1 MSKVFALYH
10 IVFATSRRQPSLHG
24 IDRQSFHRVI
34 VNIAGEKNSKVICI
48 NSVDDHLHLLVN
60 LSATVSLSAFMNAI
74 KAKSSSWVKHHS
86 NSKTFTSCCSGYYAC
101 TVSPSMMKKSIAYI
115 ESQQEHHQRM
125 NFDNEM
131 RRIFEKLGL
140 EYHPDELT

>member
-10 IVFATSRRQPSLHG
+10 IVFATSRRLPSLHG

-60 LSATVSLSAFMNAI
+60 LSATASLSAFMNAI

-86 NSKTFTSCCSGYYAC
+86 NSKTFTSWCSGYYAC

-140 EYHPDELT
+140 ES